1 MRTAPNIL
9 PTLRRVP
16 FLADLDPSDLE
27 VLSERM
33 ARRPFLRGQ
42 TIFAEGDRCDG
53 LYLVESGTVRV
64 VKTSQQGREQLL
76 SLERMGGALGEIAL
90 LDGGPHP
97 ASAIADSDGAMLILP
112 APDLRALMQSHPQVA
127 LAMIKAVTRR
137 FRRILRLVEELS
149 FSTVRKRLAAHLVE
163 LARERGRRV
172 ADGIEFELRER
183 NQELA
188 MRIGTVRELVSRT
201 LGRFHGEGLLRMQG
215 RKVTIPDLGALK
227 EEAQA

>member
-1 MRTAPNIL
+1 MPTAPNIL
-9 PTLRRVP
+9 STLRRVP

-42 TIFAEGDRCDG
+42 TIFVEGDRSDG

-76 SLERMGGALGEIAL
+76 SLERVGGALCEIAL

-137 FRRILRLVEELS
+137 FRRVLRLVEELS
-149 FSTVRKRLAAHLVE
+149 FSTGESGWR
-163 LARERGRRV
+163 
-172 ADGIEFELRER
+172 
-183 NQELA
+183 
-188 MRIGTVRELVSRT
+188 RT
-201 LGRFHGEGLLRMQG
+201 LWNLRAS
-215 RKVTIPDLGALK
+215 GAARSRMESNLSCGSATRNSPRALEPCGSWCRAHWAACMARACFECK
-227 EEAQA
+227 GAKLPSLI